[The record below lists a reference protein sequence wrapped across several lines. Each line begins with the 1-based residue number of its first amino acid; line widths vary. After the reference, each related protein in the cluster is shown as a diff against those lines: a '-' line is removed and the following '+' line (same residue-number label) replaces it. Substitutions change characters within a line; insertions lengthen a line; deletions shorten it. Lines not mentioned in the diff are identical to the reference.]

1 MEAKELT
8 GLITDYLNTFSN
20 EKKNQEFCDAMSYE
34 HRTLQQ
40 NFTGLCLAWIQ
51 YMGNDTQEFKNR
63 KIDGRNEFSNEVC
76 TMLHKFMTEQ
86 GIQSNLPCI

>member
-8 GLITDYLNTFSN
+8 GLITDYLNT
-20 EKKNQEFCDAMSYE
+20 
-34 HRTLQQ
+34 
-40 NFTGLCLAWIQ
+40 
-51 YMGNDTQEFKNR
+51 
-63 KIDGRNEFSNEVC
+63 FSNEVC